1 MNGNSET
8 IAEPTVDSGW
18 GYCTDDC
25 RGDRKKKELTKPI
38 QSGVGVGGRG
48 YLQITNI
55 DVLQGADCLTMCKKS
70 TLVPHTQVLVRG
82 INSTKVMDL
91 DKQVGLDSNS
101 FSEKCLLFSSLLTF
115 TLLVSI
121 LLLLLLQRL
130 FSSCVP
136 VLLFSLQPPI
146 PFYFL
151 VHFFFNCASPQL
163 CAGLKIR
170 KKPPP
175 FFFAYSGL
183 GPNMTFRKLKYPLKD
198 WKPAH
203 LEVRRSR

>member
-1 MNGNSET
+1 MNGSSEI

-38 QSGVGVGGRG
+38 QSGVGVGGMG

-91 DKQVGLDSNS
+91 DKQVDLDSNS
-101 FSEKCLLFSSLLTF
+101 FSEKYSLTF
-115 TLLVSI
+115 TLIVSI
-121 LLLLLLQRL
+121 LPLLLLQCL

-136 VLLFSLQPPI
+136 VLPFSL
-146 PFYFL
+146 
-151 VHFFFNCASPQL
+151 
-163 CAGLKIR
+163 
-170 KKPPP
+170 
-175 FFFAYSGL
+175 
-183 GPNMTFRKLKYPLKD
+183 
-198 WKPAH
+198 
-203 LEVRRSR
+203 